1 MSSAAAR
8 PAPFRGGSTASTLPT
23 NLQQPGTLVG
33 GKRSSD
39 EFAGTASESPTQ
51 LAVRRFRSN
60 RIAMAAL
67 VGFVIICLL
76 AVATPWFEAHWAHRT
91 ATEQNLDGFVK
102 INGKEVEVVD
112 LRGMPAVGPGLRR
125 EYTFGADG
133 LGRDVFIRALAGG
146 SVSLRVGLGATALC
160 ITLGTLIGLTGGFY
174 GGRIDKGLTYVV
186 DVMIAF
192 PFMLFAIALSAAIAT
207 SDKIGPI
214 SSSSIMVPM
223 IMLGSL
229 SSFGFSRI
237 MRANSRELANKEYVE
252 AARALGADDRRIM
265 FVHLLPHLVPTIITY
280 SGILLAGMILG
291 EAGLS
296 FLGVGVQPPTPSWGN
311 LIADGRA
318 FYSTAWWIAGAGGLM
333 VMATV
338 LCANL
343 VGEALEEAFDP
354 KGSR

>member
-1 MSSAAAR
+1 MSAAGAGAR
-8 PAPFRGGSTASTLPT
+8 SLPVA
-23 NLQQPGTLVG
+23 LEGAGQTLVAPPA
-33 GKRSSD
+33 R
-39 EFAGTASESPTQ
+39 EAGTASESPTQ

-60 RIAMAAL
+60 RIALVALAGFILICSLAAAAPL
-67 VGFVIICLL
+67 
-76 AVATPWFEAHWAHRT
+76 FEQHWAGRT
-91 ATEQNLDGFVK
+91 AYEQNLDGS
-102 INGKEVEVVD
+102 IRLGGASVEVVQ
-112 LRGMPAVGPGLRR
+112 LNGIPAVGPGMRR
-125 EYTFGADG
+125 EYTLGADG
-133 LGRDVFIRALAGG
+133 LGRDVFVRALAGG
-146 SVSLRVGLGATALC
+146 SVSLRVGIGATIMC
-160 ITLGTLIGLTGGFY
+160 ITFGTLIGLLGGFY
-174 GGRIDKGLTYVV
+174 GGRVDKALAYVV

-207 SDKIGPI
+207 SGKIGPI
-214 SSSSIMVPM
+214 SSSSILVPM
-223 IMLGSL
+223 LLLGGL

-237 MRANSRELANKEYVE
+237 MRATTKELVNKEYIE
-252 AARALGADDRRIM
+252 AARALGSGDQRIM

-280 SGILLAGMILG
+280 AGILLAAMILG

-318 FYSTAWWIAGAGGLM
+318 FYATAWWIAGAGGIF

-354 KGSR
+354 KGVR